1 MNSVLFV
8 CSANQ
13 CRSPMAEALFR
24 DTVRKRG
31 EDDQWQIAS
40 AGVFA
45 GDGYPATIN
54 ACEVMG
60 ERGFDIR
67 RHLSQRISR
76 ELMSNYALVLVMESD
91 HQITLNKEYPEFAD
105 RIVLFKKIIGE
116 ESDTKDF
123 KKKNYEHF
131 KKSLKI
137 VRVDGA
143 FEPVIHLFVYIS
155 IIIWGGLC

>member
-1 MNSVLFV
+1 
-8 CSANQ
+8 
-13 CRSPMAEALFR
+13 MAEALFR

-76 ELMSNYALVLVMESD
+76 ELMSNHALVLVMESD

-116 ESDTKDF
+116 ESDTKDPIGG
-123 KKKNYEHF
+123 
-131 KKSLKI
+131 SLWRYRLTALELEKI
-137 VRVDGA
+137 LDEGYG
-143 FEPVIHLFVYIS
+143 VIERLS
-155 IIIWGGLC
+155 RTD